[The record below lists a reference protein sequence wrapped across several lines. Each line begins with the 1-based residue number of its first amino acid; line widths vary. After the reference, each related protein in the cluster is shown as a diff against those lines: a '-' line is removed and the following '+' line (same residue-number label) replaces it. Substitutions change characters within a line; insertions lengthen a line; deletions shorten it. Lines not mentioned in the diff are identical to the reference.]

1 MTVSINNK
9 WLLTVLTNGDSALN
23 NKYTTFRVDPWVNYR
38 GFDSLAIETQLH
50 ATSHVF
56 CFMCFLNQVLSLAV
70 SQAKILS
77 TPVYLLHGADLKF

>member
-50 ATSHVF
+50 ATSLVF
-56 CFMCFLNQVLSLAV
+56 MFYVLSKQSHLIGCV
-70 SQAKILS
+70 STKN
-77 TPVYLLHGADLKF
+77 F

>member
-1 MTVSINNK
+1 MTLADPPSPPSMEFSIIDFFFNPS
-9 WLLTVLTNGDSALN
+9 L
-23 NKYTTFRVDPWVNYR
+23 P
-38 GFDSLAIETQLH
+38 LAIKTQLH

-77 TPVYLLHGADLKF
+77 TPVYLLHGADLKFWLYTLYYVVF